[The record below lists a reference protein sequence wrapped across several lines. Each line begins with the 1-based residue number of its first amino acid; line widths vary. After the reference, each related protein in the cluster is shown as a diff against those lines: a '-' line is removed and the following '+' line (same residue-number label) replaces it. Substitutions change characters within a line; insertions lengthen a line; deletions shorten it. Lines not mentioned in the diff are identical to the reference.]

1 MTPEQQQ
8 PQQQR
13 RRRCH
18 ARCISYTVAALAM
31 CGGFMGQGAEAFL
44 SPAAGRLPFG
54 VSTTSRAAVAAVGAG
69 PASRARAS
77 SAVATRRGGG
87 VLMSAVQGKV
97 IEMYMPALSST
108 MEEGTIVQW
117 LKEVGDKIEVG
128 DPVMVVESD
137 KADMDVESFE
147 EGYLAAVL
155 TEEGASA
162 KVGAAVALIVES
174 EEDIAAAQAAGPSA
188 AGGAPAAVEPVAAPA
203 GGGGAAKPDVPF
215 KEIGMPA
222 LSSTMTEGKVVSW
235 LKAEGDKVEM
245 GEAVLVVE
253 SDKADMD
260 VESYDEGYL
269 AAIITDEDDSQSV
282 GGPIGLLVDSESD
295 IPAVQEYAKALKSG
309 GGAAPSSPPPA
320 AEAASATAAG
330 AVPTPAAPT
339 SDGGR
344 VVASGLA
351 KKTAGAKGID
361 LSALAGTGPGG
372 RVVARDV
379 EAGAKGGAPA
389 APAKPSWTPGPGV
402 VAATPTARAL
412 AKKKGV
418 NLSNVSGTGNF
429 GRVTEADVLA
439 FLGEAPKGGLGAA
452 AGADEGLAMREAPD
466 LPDGPK
472 AMDGMQKAVAKN
484 MEATMDVP
492 VFRVSRKIR
501 TDAFDDM
508 YRQLKPKGVTVSAM
522 LAKACALVLEDFP
535 VVNARY
541 EPGQTVYQ
549 KDINV
554 AMAVAIDGGLIT
566 PTLKNANM
574 MSLLGLSKQWKELV
588 GKAKA
593 KQLKPDEYTGG
604 TFTIT
609 NLGMFGVSDFAA
621 ILPTKMGAILAIGG
635 SLPTVVQKEDG
646 SFGVV
651 KEMTVTITC
660 DHRHIYGAD
669 AALFLAGLADL
680 MENNPLQLLV

>member
-1 MTPEQQQ
+1 
-8 PQQQR
+8 
-13 RRRCH
+13 
-18 ARCISYTVAALAM
+18 
-31 CGGFMGQGAEAFL
+31 
-44 SPAAGRLPFG
+44 
-54 VSTTSRAAVAAVGAG
+54 
-69 PASRARAS
+69 
-77 SAVATRRGGG
+77 
-87 VLMSAVQGKV
+87 
-97 IEMYMPALSST
+97 MYMPALSST

-155 TEEGASA
+155 TEEGDSA

-174 EEDIAAAQAAGPSA
+174 EEDIAAAKAAGPSA
-188 AGGAPAAVEPVAAPA
+188 AGGAAPAESADTAAAPAA
-203 GGGGAAKPDVPF
+203 GGGGGAVKPDVPY

-222 LSSTMTEGKVVSW
+222 LSSTMTEGKVVAW
-235 LKAEGDKVEM
+235 LKQEGDKVEV

-269 AAIITDEDDSQSV
+269 AAIITDEDASQAV
-282 GGPIGLLVDSESD
+282 GGPIGLLVDTEDD

-309 GGAAPSSPPPA
+309 GGGAAAASPPPA
-320 AEAASATAAG
+320 AEA
-330 AVPTPAAPT
+330 TPAAPAPAAVSGGT
-339 SDGGR
+339 STPAASSDGR

-351 KKTAGAKGID
+351 KKNAGAQGID
-361 LSALAGTGPGG
+361 LSALSGTGPGG

-379 EAGAKGGAPA
+379 EAGAKAGGAAAA
-389 APAKPSWTPGPGV
+389 APAKPAWTPGPGV

-418 NLSNVSGTGNF
+418 NLATVSGTGNF
-429 GRVTEADVLA
+429 GRVTESDVLA
-439 FLGEAPKGGLGAA
+439 SLGEAPKGKASA
-452 AGADEGLAMREAPD
+452 DADEGLAMREEPD

-522 LAKACALVLEDFP
+522 LAKACALVLEDYP
-535 VVNARY
+535 IVNARY

-574 MSLLGLSKQWKELV
+574 MSLLGLSNKWRDLV

-621 ILPTKMGAILAIGG
+621 ILPSKMGAILAIGG
-635 SLPTVVQKEDG
+635 SLPTVVQKPDG
-646 SFGVV
+646 SFTTV

-669 AALFLAGLADL
+669 AALFLGGLADL